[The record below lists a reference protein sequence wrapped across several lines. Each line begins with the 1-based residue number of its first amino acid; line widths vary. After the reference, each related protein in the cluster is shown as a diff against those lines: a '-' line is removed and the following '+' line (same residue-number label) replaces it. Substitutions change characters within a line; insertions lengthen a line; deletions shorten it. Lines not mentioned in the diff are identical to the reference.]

1 MTVFQLDQ
9 NINAKDLAKQCN
21 DEGRCSVLR
30 FPRRLVDEDDDVV
43 LPDVLSRPATF
54 VTTDRRIIEEN
65 PDSVPSHNP
74 GVIVVRTNSKRTLTE
89 LITRR
94 IVSHFKNMFI
104 DWAHVDWS
112 RLYIEINEDD
122 VYVTKL
128 INGDIGGG
136 QEIKFND
143 EEFSEK
149 LSTAVRTLRAA
160 LPAIS

>member
-1 MTVFQLDQ
+1 
-9 NINAKDLAKQCN
+9 
-21 DEGRCSVLR
+21 
-30 FPRRLVDEDDDVV
+30 
-43 LPDVLSRPATF
+43 
-54 VTTDRRIIEEN
+54 
-65 PDSVPSHNP
+65 
-74 GVIVVRTNSKRTLTE
+74 
-89 LITRR
+89 
-94 IVSHFKNMFI
+94 MFI